1 MRPRRAVFIS
11 PILPARSGNGLA
23 MRMGMFAEALS
34 RIADLDVIVVPVA
47 GKSGEQKP
55 LRSIYRIQTHLI
67 DIAGRDDTH
76 FSLLSRIPDGETRLD
91 AFRAYGRPSIARGL
105 STPVTAQI
113 GRLVEARRPD
123 IIHLGRSYLL
133 PCVESLPQS
142 VAMTLDLDEDDR
154 ASFASQ
160 ARLALLRGNVARAA
174 WMEQEGVACDAL
186 IARACGRFA
195 RTFIAAAADAP
206 PLARRH
212 PGLAC
217 ETIENPIEI
226 PRLPAKQD
234 DGKTLLFVG
243 ALGYAPNS
251 DGIAW
256 FFREIMPKL
265 RPRSG
270 GDCRLLIAGA
280 LAPPA
285 VAALAR
291 HPRVDVLGWVT
302 DLAPLYQRATLA
314 LGPIR
319 AGGGTRIKLLE
330 AAAHRT
336 ASVSTLVAAAGIHW
350 PGDAGGWRA
359 ATAGAFA
366 DACRRGLADAAE
378 RDRRAADGLKW
389 VLRHHARERLVA
401 RLARTLAAA
410 TDHAPTPAGN
420 DWEL

>member
-1 MRPRRAVFIS
+1 MRPRRAFFIS
-11 PILPARSGNGLA
+11 PIVPARSGNGLA

-47 GKSGEQKP
+47 GKSGEPAP
-55 LRSIYRIQTHLI
+55 LRSTYRIQTHLL
-67 DIAGRDDTH
+67 DIEGQQDTH
-76 FSLLSRIPDGETRLD
+76 FSLLSRISDERTRLD

-113 GRLVEARRPD
+113 ARLVEARRPD
-123 IIHLGRSYLL
+123 IIHFGRSYLL
-133 PCVESLPQS
+133 PCVESLPQGI
-142 VAMTLDLDEDDR
+142 AMTLDLDEDDR

-160 ARLALLRGNVARAA
+160 ARLALVRGDVSRAA
-174 WMEQEGVACDAL
+174 WLEQEGVACDAL
-186 IARACGRFA
+186 IAGTRDRFV

-217 ETIENPIEI
+217 EAIENPIEI
-226 PRLPAKQD
+226 PRRRAKRD
-234 DGKTLLFVG
+234 DGRTLLFVG
-243 ALGYAPNS
+243 TLGYAPNS

-256 FFREIMPKL
+256 FFREVMPKL

-280 LAPPA
+280 LAPLA

-291 HPRVDVLGWVT
+291 HPCVTVLGWVT
-302 DLAPLYQRATLA
+302 DLVPLYQRATLA

-336 ASVSTLVAAAGIHW
+336 ASVSTPVAAAGIHW

-359 ATAGAFA
+359 ATPGAFA
-366 DACRRGLADAAE
+366 EACRRGLADDME

-410 TDHAPTPAGN
+410 ADHAPTRAVT

>member
-11 PILPARSGNGLA
+11 PTLPARSGNGLA

-47 GKSGEQKP
+47 GRSGEQAP
-55 LRSIYRIQTHLI
+55 LPSTCRVQTHLI
-67 DIAGRDDTH
+67 DIEGRQDTH
-76 FSLLSRIPDGETRLD
+76 FSLLSRIPDERTRLD

-105 STPVTAQI
+105 SAPVTAQI
-113 GRLVEARRPD
+113 ARLISARRPD
-123 IIHLGRSYLL
+123 IIHFGRSYLL

-160 ARLALLRGNVARAA
+160 ARLALVRGNAARAA
-174 WMEQEGVACDAL
+174 WMEQEGIACDAL
-186 IARACGRFA
+186 IARARGRFA
-195 RTFIAAAADAP
+195 RTFIAAAADARS
-206 PLARRH
+206 LAQRH

-226 PRLPAKQD
+226 PRRLAKQD
-234 DGKTLLFVG
+234 DGRTLLFVG

-256 FFREIMPKL
+256 FFREVLPKL
-265 RPRSG
+265 RPRPG

-291 HPRVDVLGWVT
+291 HPRVNVLGWVS

-314 LGPIR
+314 LGPIH

-336 ASVSTLVAAAGIHW
+336 ASVSTPVAAAGIHW

-359 ATAGAFA
+359 ATASAFA
-366 DACRRGLADAAE
+366 EACRRGLADATE
-378 RDRRAADGLKW
+378 RDLRAADGLKW

-410 TDHAPTPAGN
+410 ADHAPTPART